1 MLLSLKILQFWLQT
15 FVKLRA
21 EMLTKPI
28 RNHILNVQ
36 VEIRCIPTSPNLRL
50 SVVFRHRL
58 WGRREAVFYVKE
70 KIMDLF
76 IYSDESGVFDKTHN
90 EIFVYGGLILLGKKQ
105 KDDYVR
111 RYLAAE
117 KAIRGTKYANESEL
131 KACRI
136 SNKEKGKLYRSMGKA
151 IKFGV
156 IINQKNVLDRIFLSK
171 KDKQRY
177 LDYAYK
183 IGLKRALQQLMDAGV
198 IEKNIGHIFM
208 YNDEHSTATNGRYEL
223 REGLEQEFKLGT
235 YNMQYDKFFPPL
247 FETMQGLHLEFCD
260 SRKMTL
266 VRAADI
272 VANRIYYMALNR
284 KLENLTGIYIATLP

>member
-1 MLLSLKILQFWLQT
+1 
-15 FVKLRA
+15 
-21 EMLTKPI
+21 
-28 RNHILNVQ
+28 
-36 VEIRCIPTSPNLRL
+36 
-50 SVVFRHRL
+50 
-58 WGRREAVFYVKE
+58 
-70 KIMDLF
+70 MDLF
-76 IYSDESGVFDKTHN
+76 IYSDESGVFDKVHN
-90 EIFVYGGLILLGKKQ
+90 EIFVYGGLIFISKQQ
-105 KDDYVR
+105 KDEYIR

-117 KAIRGTKYANESEL
+117 KAIRKNYADGSEL

-136 SNKEKGKLYRSMGKA
+136 LNKEKGKLYRSMGDA

-183 IGLKRALQQLMDAGV
+183 IGLKRTLQQLITKGM
-198 IEKNIGHIFM
+198 IERKVDNIFL

-235 YNMQYDKFFPPL
+235 YNQQYNKFFPPI
-247 FETMQGLHLEFCD
+247 FETIQGIHLEFCD
-260 SRKMTL
+260 SRKVTL

-284 KLENLTGIYIATLP
+284 KIESLSEIYISTLP

>member
-1 MLLSLKILQFWLQT
+1 
-15 FVKLRA
+15 
-21 EMLTKPI
+21 
-28 RNHILNVQ
+28 
-36 VEIRCIPTSPNLRL
+36 
-50 SVVFRHRL
+50 
-58 WGRREAVFYVKE
+58 
-70 KIMDLF
+70 MDLF
-76 IYSDESGVFDKTHN
+76 IYSDESGVFDKAHN
-90 EIFVYGGLILLGKKQ
+90 EIFVYGGLIFIGKQQ
-105 KDDYVR
+105 KDEYIR

-117 KAIRGTKYANESEL
+117 KIIRGKYADGSEL

-136 SNKEKGKLYRSMGKA
+136 SNKEKGKLYRSMGEA

-156 IINQKNVLDRIFLSK
+156 IVNQKNVLDRIFLSK

-183 IGLKRALQQLMDAGV
+183 LGLKRTLQQLITKGI
-198 IEKNIGHIFM
+198 IEKKVDNIFL

-235 YNMQYDKFFPPL
+235 YNLQYNKFFPPL
-247 FETMQGLHLEFCD
+247 FESMQGIHLEFCD
-260 SRKMTL
+260 SRKVTL

-284 KLENLTGIYIATLP
+284 KLESLFGIYISTLP

>member
-1 MLLSLKILQFWLQT
+1 
-15 FVKLRA
+15 
-21 EMLTKPI
+21 
-28 RNHILNVQ
+28 
-36 VEIRCIPTSPNLRL
+36 
-50 SVVFRHRL
+50 
-58 WGRREAVFYVKE
+58 
-70 KIMDLF
+70 MDLF
-76 IYSDESGVFDKTHN
+76 IYSDESGVFDKAHN
-90 EIFVYGGLILLGKKQ
+90 EIFVYGGLIFMGKQQ
-105 KDDYVR
+105 KDEYIR

-117 KAIRGTKYANESEL
+117 KVLRGKYTDGSEL

-136 SNKEKGKLYRSMGKA
+136 SNKEKGKLYRSMGGA

-156 IINQKNVLDRIFLSK
+156 IVNQRNVLDRIFLSK

-183 IGLKRALQQLMDAGV
+183 IGLKRALQQMVHAGT
-198 IEKNIGHIFM
+198 IEKNIGNIFL

-247 FETMQGLHLEFCD
+247 FDAMQGIHLEFCD
-260 SRKMTL
+260 SKKVTL

-284 KLENLTGIYIATLP
+284 KIENLSGIYISTLP